1 MFFNMITE
9 KTIDNT
15 KEPRIS
21 VAPMMDWILIKI

>member
-15 KEPRIS
+15 KEPHIS
-21 VAPMMDWILIKI
+21 VAPMMDWTATQK